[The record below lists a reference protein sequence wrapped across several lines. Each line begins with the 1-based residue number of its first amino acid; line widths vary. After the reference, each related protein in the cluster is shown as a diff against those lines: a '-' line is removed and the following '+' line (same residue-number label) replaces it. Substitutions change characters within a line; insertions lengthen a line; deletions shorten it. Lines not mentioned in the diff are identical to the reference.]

1 MSTNPINVALFNEH
15 TLFTKVFKN
24 YLEDQ
29 ENIRVS
35 FHASEL
41 FDLLRKLDVHSA
53 NVLLTDLFVDKQNVM
68 ETLDAIRNKYPDI
81 RILVLSWPIDV
92 GLISD
97 LLDLGIHGYISTMDD
112 PEDVLQAIM
121 AVSNGKLYR
130 NKLFTEALYLNR
142 QNSANV
148 YTTCSSAI
156 LDDREK
162 KILQLLW
169 EEKSNKEIADEI
181 FLSVRSIEKIRQD
194 MKQKLGI
201 RSTIGLLKYAIEKK
215 IIRLTY

>member
-15 TLFTKVFKN
+15 TLFSKVFKN

-29 ENIRVS
+29 DNIRVS

-53 NVLLTDLFVDKQNVM
+53 NVLLTDLFVDQRNVM
-68 ETLDAIRNKYPDI
+68 ETLDAIRSKYPGI
-81 RILVLSWPIDV
+81 RILVLSWPVDV

-112 PEDVLQAIM
+112 PEEVLRAII

-142 QNSANV
+142 QHSASV
-148 YTTCSSAI
+148 SSACSLMT

-215 IIRLTY
+215 IIRLAY